1 MKFIFFGPPGAG
13 KGTLAQRVAQV
24 YQIPHIS
31 TGDIF
36 RAAIKAQTPLGKKI
50 YAIIS
55 AGALVN
61 DDVTATVVKER
72 LEQSDARKGFI
83 LDGFPR
89 TILQAESLD
98 AFSVV
103 DAVVNFA
110 IADAAVVARLL
121 GRRVCKNCGQNY
133 HLSQMPSEKEGICD
147 KCGQALFIRD
157 DDKIESI
164 THRLE
169 IYHKQT
175 APLIEYYRNKKLLSY
190 IDACP
195 KLEVVLNDFMRR
207 FPTVCCN

>member
-36 RAAIKAQTPLGKKI
+36 RTAIKAQTPLGKKI
-50 YAIIS
+50 YAIIN

-61 DDVTATVVKER
+61 DDVTATVLKER

-103 DAVVNFA
+103 DAAVNFD
-110 IADAAVVARLL
+110 IADAAVVVRLL

-133 HLSQMPSEKEGICD
+133 HLSFMPSEKEGICD

-195 KLEVVLNDFMRR
+195 KLEVVLNDFIRR
-207 FPTVCCN
+207 FPNRLL

>member
-13 KGTLAQRVAQV
+13 KGTLAQRVAQI

-36 RAAIKAQTPLGKKI
+36 RTAIKAQTPLGKKI
-50 YAIIS
+50 YAIINT
-55 AGALVN
+55 GALVN

-103 DAVVNFA
+103 DAAVNFD
-110 IADAAVVARLL
+110 IGDAAIVARLL
-121 GRRVCKNCGQNY
+121 ERRVCKNCGQNY
-133 HLSQMPSEKEGICD
+133 HLSFMPSEKEDICD

-164 THRLE
+164 KNR
-169 IYHKQT
+169 
-175 APLIEYYRNKKLLSY
+175 
-190 IDACP
+190 
-195 KLEVVLNDFMRR
+195 
-207 FPTVCCN
+207 